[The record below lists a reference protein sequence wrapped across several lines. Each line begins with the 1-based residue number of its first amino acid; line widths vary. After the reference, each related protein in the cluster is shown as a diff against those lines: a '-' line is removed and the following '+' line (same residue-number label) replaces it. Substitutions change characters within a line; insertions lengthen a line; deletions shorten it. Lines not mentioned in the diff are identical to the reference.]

1 MTDSKAVK
9 GSSSSLDSSLSVVV
23 GGGEGGANTSL
34 LVVVAGV
41 GCGVLLTSLIVCL
54 LVTCQR
60 RVRERRSRRKLHI
73 HSYRSFP
80 ASSPFRSLAAI
91 LHGQVA
97 ERGRG

>member
-1 MTDSKAVK
+1 MYPNSCFPPYFFFSGVTDSKAVK

-60 RVRERRSRRKLHI
+60 RVRERDSKK
-73 HSYRSFP
+73 
-80 ASSPFRSLAAI
+80 
-91 LHGQVA
+91 
-97 ERGRG
+97 